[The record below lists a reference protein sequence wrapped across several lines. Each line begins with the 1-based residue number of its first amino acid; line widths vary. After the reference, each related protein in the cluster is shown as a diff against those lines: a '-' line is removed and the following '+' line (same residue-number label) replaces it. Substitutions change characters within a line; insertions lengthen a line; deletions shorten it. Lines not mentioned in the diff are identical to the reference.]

1 VGRRIQGQR
10 RGRGSPTFRAP
21 SHRYKSDLSHRN
33 VEDSE
38 GQSPSGSRTES
49 GDGDVVSGTVVDVE
63 HDPARS
69 APVAAVEF
77 EDSGGQSHSGDSDR
91 RLVLAP
97 EGVGVGDEIQV
108 GVSAAIEP
116 GNTLPLA
123 EIPEGV
129 PVCNVEANQGDGGKF
144 ARASGVNATL
154 MSHERNVAVVQLPSG
169 DVKRL
174 DPQCRATIGVV
185 AGGGRTEKPM
195 IKAGNKYH
203 KAQARGMKYPTVR
216 GVAMNAVDHPFGG
229 GGRQHPGKPKSISRD
244 APPGRKV
251 GDISSRRTG
260 RGGNE

>member
-1 VGRRIQGQR
+1 MGRRIQGQR

-21 SHRYKSDLSHRN
+21 SHRYKADLSHRK
-33 VEDSE
+33 VE
-38 GQSPSGSRTES
+38 
-49 GDGDVVSGTVVDVE
+49 DGDVVSGTVVDIE

-77 EDSGGQSHSGDSDR
+77 EDGDR

-97 EGVGVGDEIQV
+97 EGVAVGDRLQV
-108 GVSAAIEP
+108 GVSAEIAP

-129 PVCNVEANQGDGGKF
+129 PVCNVEANPGDGGKF

-154 MSHERNVAVVQLPSG
+154 VTHDRNVAVVQLPS
-169 DVKRL
+169 DAVKRL
-174 DPQCRATIGVV
+174 DPDCRATIGVV

-195 IKAGNKYH
+195 VKAGNMYH
-203 KAQARGMKYPTVR
+203 KEKARGGKYPTVR

-229 GGRQHPGKPKSISRD
+229 GGRQHPGKPKSISRN

>member
-1 VGRRIQGQR
+1 MGRRIRGQR
-10 RGRGSPTFRAP
+10 RGRGTPTFRAP
-21 SHRYKSDLSHRN
+21 SHQYKAELSHRN
-33 VEDSE
+33 
-38 GQSPSGSRTES
+38 TE
-49 GDGDVVSGTVVDVE
+49 DGDVVSGTVVDIE

-69 APVAAVEF
+69 APVADIEF
-77 EDSGGQSHSGDSDR
+77 ADGDR

-97 EGVGVGDEIQV
+97 EGITVGDEIQV

-129 PVCNVEANQGDGGKF
+129 PICNVEANQGDGGKF
-144 ARASGVNATL
+144 ARASGVSATL
-154 MSHERNVAVVQLPSG
+154 LSHDRNVTVVQLPSG
-169 DVKRL
+169 EMKRL

-195 IKAGNKYH
+195 LKAGNRYH
-203 KAQARGMKYPTVR
+203 KVKSRGTVWPRVR

-229 GGRQHPGKPKSISRD
+229 GGRQHPGKPKSISRN

-260 RGGNE
+260 RGGNG

>member
-1 VGRRIQGQR
+1 MGRRIQGQR
-10 RGRGSPTFRAP
+10 RGRGTPTFRAP
-21 SHRYKSDLSHRN
+21 SHRYKSDLSHR
-33 VEDSE
+33 S
-38 GQSPSGSRTES
+38 TEAR
-49 GDGDVVSGTVVDVE
+49 DGDVIAGTVVDIE

-77 EDSGGQSHSGDSDR
+77 EDGDQ

-108 GVSAAIEP
+108 GVTAAIEP

-129 PVCNVEANQGDGGKF
+129 QVCNVEANPGDGGKF
-144 ARASGVNATL
+144 ARASGVSAQL
-154 MSHERNVAVVQLPSG
+154 MAHDRNVTVVQLPSG
-169 DVKRL
+169 DVRRL
-174 DPQCRATIGVV
+174 DPDCRATVGVV
-185 AGGGRTEKPM
+185 AGGGRTEKPFV
-195 IKAGNKYH
+195 KAGNKYH
-203 KAQARGMKYPTVR
+203 KMKSRGTKYPRVR

-229 GGRQHPGKPKSISRD
+229 GGRQHPGQPKSISRN

-260 RGGNE
+260 RGGDE

>member
-1 VGRRIQGQR
+1 MGRRIRGQR
-10 RGRGSPTFRAP
+10 RGRGGPTFRAP
-21 SHRYKSDLSHRN
+21 SHRYKAELSHRN
-33 VEDSE
+33 VED
-38 GQSPSGSRTES
+38 
-49 GDGDVVSGTVVDVE
+49 GDVVTGEVVGIE

-69 APVAAVEF
+69 APVADIQF
-77 EDSGGQSHSGDSDR
+77 DDGDR

-97 EGVGVGDEIQV
+97 EGITVGDEIQV
-108 GVSAAIEP
+108 GVSARIEP

-129 PVCNVEANQGDGGKF
+129 PVCNVEANPGDGGKY
-144 ARASGVNATL
+144 ARASGVSATL
-154 MSHERNVAVVQLPSG
+154 LTHDRNVSVVQLPSG
-169 DVKRL
+169 EMKRL

-185 AGGGRTEKPM
+185 AGGGRTDKPM
-195 IKAGNKYH
+195 LKAGTKYH
-203 KAQARGMKYPTVR
+203 KVSSRGTVWPRVR

-260 RGGNE
+260 RGGNR

>member
-1 VGRRIQGQR
+1 MGRRIQGQR
-10 RGRGSPTFRAP
+10 RGRGTPTFRAP
-21 SHRYKSDLSHRN
+21 SHRYKADLSHRN
-33 VEDSE
+33 VENA
-38 GQSPSGSRTES
+38 
-49 GDGDVVSGTVVDVE
+49 DVVSGTVVDIE

-77 EDSGGQSHSGDSDR
+77 EDGDQ

-97 EGVGVGDEIQV
+97 EGVGVGDQIQV
-108 GVSAAIEP
+108 GVSSAIEP

-129 PVCNVEANQGDGGKF
+129 PVCNVEANPGDGGKF

-154 MSHERNVAVVQLPSG
+154 MAHDRNVAVVKLPSD

-185 AGGGRTEKPM
+185 AGGGRTEKPFV
-195 IKAGNKYH
+195 KAGNKYH
-203 KAQARGMKYPTVR
+203 KMKARGTKWPNVR

-229 GGRQHPGKPKSISRD
+229 GGRQHPGKPKSISRN

-251 GDISSRRTG
+251 GDIASKRTG
-260 RGGNE
+260 RGGDSE

>member
-1 VGRRIQGQR
+1 MGRRIRGQR
-10 RGRGSPTFRAP
+10 RGRGTPTFRAP
-21 SHRYKSDLSHRN
+21 SHRYKAQLSH
-33 VEDSE
+33 
-38 GQSPSGSRTES
+38 PTATEELVA
-49 GDGDVVSGTVVDVE
+49 GEVVDIE

-69 APVAAVEF
+69 APVAEVAF
-77 EDSGGQSHSGDSDR
+77 EDER

-97 EGVGVGDEIQV
+97 EGIAVGDELQI

-129 PVCNVEANQGDGGKF
+129 PVCNVESTPGDGGKF
-144 ARASGVNATL
+144 ARASGVNGQLIAHDRSVT
-154 MSHERNVAVVQLPSG
+154 VVQLPSG
-169 DVKRL
+169 AVKQL
-174 DPQCRATIGVV
+174 DPDCRATIGVV

-195 IKAGNKYH
+195 VKAGNKYH
-203 KAQARGMKYPTVR
+203 KVKSRGTVWPRVR

-229 GGRQHPGKPKSISRD
+229 GGRQHPGRPKSVSQN

-260 RGGNE
+260 RGGNR

>member
-1 VGRRIQGQR
+1 MGRRIQGQR
-10 RGRGSPTFRAP
+10 RGRGTSTFRAP
-21 SHRYKSDLSHRN
+21 SHRYKADLEHRK
-33 VEDSE
+33 VE
-38 GQSPSGSRTES
+38 
-49 GDGDVVSGTVVDVE
+49 DGDVIAGTVVDIE

-77 EDSGGQSHSGDSDR
+77 EDGDR

-97 EGVGVGDEIQV
+97 EGVGVGDELQV
-108 GVSAAIEP
+108 GVSAEIAP

-129 PVCNVEANQGDGGKF
+129 PVCNVEASAGDGGKF

-154 MSHERNVAVVQLPSG
+154 LTHDRNVAVVKLPSG
-169 DVKRL
+169 EMKRL

-185 AGGGRTEKPM
+185 AGGGRTDKPM
-195 IKAGNKYH
+195 VKAGNKYH
-203 KAQARGMKYPTVR
+203 KMKARGTKWPNVR

-229 GGRQHPGKPKSISRD
+229 GGRQHPGKPKSISRN

-251 GDISSRRTG
+251 GDIASKRTG

>member
-1 VGRRIQGQR
+1 MGRRIQGQR

-21 SHRYKSDLSHRN
+21 SHRYKADLSHRT
-33 VEDSE
+33 VEDA
-38 GQSPSGSRTES
+38 
-49 GDGDVVSGTVVDVE
+49 DVVSGTVVDIE

-69 APVAAVEF
+69 SPVAAVEF
-77 EDSGGQSHSGDSDR
+77 DDGDR

-97 EGVGVGDEIQV
+97 EGVGVGDRLQV

-129 PVCNVEANQGDGGKF
+129 PVCNVEANPGDGGKF

-154 MSHERNVAVVQLPSG
+154 MTHERNVTVVQLPS
-169 DVKRL
+169 DEVKRL

-195 IKAGNKYH
+195 VKAGNKHH
-203 KAQARGMKYPTVR
+203 KMRARGTKWPNVR

-229 GGRQHPGKPKSISRD
+229 GGRQHPGRPKSVSRD
-244 APPGRKV
+244 AAPGRKV
-251 GDISSRRTG
+251 GDIASRRTG
-260 RGGNE
+260 RGGDN